1 MKILIPFSGGVNSTY
16 AAWWFAANTSHE
28 IVARFLRDEDFT
40 GADNSD
46 KENHAIAVATWLR
59 ENVREFEFSAVSAT
73 VGYTEKMVPI
83 RAGFQKLTDIGV
95 RIARHAE
102 IAVWCDED
110 DFDAVVFGR
119 SLENTTSDAAIH
131 TRNIWTNTDTP
142 VMWSGWPTMGETVP
156 ADFDFEVV
164 AATLTGKWEQY
175 EQLPTALQPIVLSDH
190 AECADHWCLRCA
202 YRRGYNHYVANGLT
216 GRDFDMWCAEKGS
229 YGKWRSDADPAKYV
243 YRGNCC
249 DGTAVR
255 NYLAD
260 LVGRERPVVIET
272 NNRIAW
278 FAGGGI
284 DMTGI
289 ETQEQLGDFC
299 GRMGR
304 INLDR
309 GVNSDAMVGDKYWAS
324 LLEAAQL

>member
-1 MKILIPFSGGVNSTY
+1 MKILIPFSGGVNSAY
-16 AAWWFAANTSHE
+16 AAWWFAANTPHE
-28 IVARFLRDEDFT
+28 IVTRFLRDEDFT

-46 KENHAIAVATWLR
+46 AENHAIAVATWLR

-73 VGYTEKMVPI
+73 VGYTEEKVPI
-83 RAGFQKLTDIGV
+83 RAGFQKRIDIGV
-95 RIARHAE
+95 RIARHTE

-131 TRNIWTNTDTP
+131 TRNIWTDTGTP

-156 ADFDFEVV
+156 ADFDFDVV

-175 EQLPTALQPIVLSDH
+175 EQLPTALQSLVLSDH
-190 AECADHWCLRCA
+190 AECTDHWCIRCA
-202 YRRGYNHYVANGLT
+202 YRRGYEHFVANGQT
-216 GRDFDMWCAEKGS
+216 GRDFDQWCAQKGS
-229 YGKWRSDADPAKYV
+229 YGQWRSEADPAKYV

-249 DGTAVR
+249 DETAVR

-260 LVGRERPVVIET
+260 LVGRDWPSVIDRR
-272 NNRIAW
+272 NRIQW
-278 FAGGGI
+278 FSDNGA

-289 ETQEQLGDFC
+289 ESEEQFGSFC

-309 GVNSDAMVGDKYWAS
+309 GVNSDGMTGDDYWAAI
-324 LLEAAQL
+324 LEAALL

>member
-28 IVARFLRDEDFT
+28 IVVRFLREANFT
-40 GADNSD
+40 DADNSD

-59 ENVREFEFSAVSAT
+59 ANVREFEFSAVGAT
-73 VGYTEKMVPI
+73 VGYTKKLVPV
-83 RAGFQKLTDIGV
+83 RVGFQKLTDLGI

-102 IAVWCDED
+102 IAVWCNEG
-110 DFDAVVFGR
+110 DFDAVVYGR
-119 SLENTTSDAAIH
+119 SLENTTTDSAIYI
-131 TRNIWTNTDTP
+131 RDMFADVAIP
-142 VMWSGWPTMGETVP
+142 VMWSGWPTMGEIIP
-156 ADFDFEVV
+156 SDFDFDVV

-190 AECADHWCLRCA
+190 AECTDHWCLRCA
-202 YRRGYNHYVANGLT
+202 YRRGYNHYVTNGLT

-229 YGKWRSDADPAKYV
+229 YGKWRSAADPAEYTW
-243 YRGNCC
+243 RGNCC
-249 DGTAVR
+249 DGTAAR

-260 LVGRERPVVIET
+260 LVGRDWPVVTET
-272 NNRIAW
+272 NKRIAW
-278 FAGGGI
+278 FADSGI

-289 ETQEQLGDFC
+289 ETQEQMGDFC

-309 GVNSDAMVGDKYWAS
+309 GVNSDSMGGDGYWAA
-324 LLEAAQL
+324 LLEAAKL

>member
-16 AAWWFAANTSHE
+16 AAWWFAANTPHE
-28 IVARFLRDEDFT
+28 IVVRFLREANFT
-40 GADNSD
+40 DVENNE
-46 KENHAIAVATWLR
+46 KENHAITVATWLR
-59 ENVREFEFSAVSAT
+59 ANVRDFEFSAVSAT
-73 VGYTEKMVPI
+73 VGYTKKRVPV
-83 RAGFQKLTDIGV
+83 RAGFQSLSDLGL
-95 RIARHAE
+95 RIACHTE
-102 IAVWCDED
+102 IAAWCDEGD
-110 DFDAVVFGR
+110 CDAVVFGR
-119 SLENTTSDAAIH
+119 SLENTTSDTAIH
-131 TRNIWTNTDTP
+131 TRNIWTDTGTP
-142 VMWSGWPTMGETVP
+142 VMWSGWPTMGEIIP
-156 ADFDFEVV
+156 SDFDFNVV

-175 EQLPTALQPIVLSDH
+175 EQMPTALQSVLLSNH
-190 AECADHWCLRCA
+190 AECNDHWCLRCA

-229 YGKWRSDADPAKYV
+229 YGKWRSAADPAKYV

-249 DGTAVR
+249 DETAVQ

-260 LVGRERPVVIET
+260 LVGRDWPVVIET

-278 FAGGGI
+278 FADSGI

-289 ETQEQLGDFC
+289 ETQEKLADFC

-309 GVNSDAMVGDKYWAS
+309 GVNSDAMVGDEYWAVI
-324 LLEAAQL
+324 LEAAKL